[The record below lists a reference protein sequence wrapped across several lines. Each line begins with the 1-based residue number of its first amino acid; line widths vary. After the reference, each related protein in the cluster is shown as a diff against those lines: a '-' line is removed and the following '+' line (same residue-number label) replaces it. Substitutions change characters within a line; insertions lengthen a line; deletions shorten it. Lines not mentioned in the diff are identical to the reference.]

1 MIDLKKE
8 LILIGL
14 VAVNSYLIN
23 SSEAATNDSE
33 VNIAINEFNSQDY
46 TENILDNEIQG
57 YNFMAEN
64 ALNSNDVLKQE
75 LLIQID
81 EATKIGD
88 IALAKT
94 LRDYYNNLTMP
105 YVVSNYDDNVSI
117 SLPSDESIF
126 DESIFD
132 ESIFNEIQAYLEELQ
147 NNNSNNTQS
156 K

>member
-126 DESIFD
+126 
-132 ESIFNEIQAYLEELQ
+132 NEIQAYLEALQ

>member
-1 MIDLKKE
+1 MKKE

-64 ALNSNDVLKQE
+64 ALNGNDPLKQE

-126 DESIFD
+126 
-132 ESIFNEIQAYLEELQ
+132 NEIQADLEELQ

>member
-94 LRDYYNNLTMP
+94 LRDYYSNLTMP

-126 DESIFD
+126 
-132 ESIFNEIQAYLEELQ
+132 NEIQAYLEELQ

>member
-64 ALNSNDVLKQE
+64 ALNGNDPLKQE

-126 DESIFD
+126 
-132 ESIFNEIQAYLEELQ
+132 NEIQAYLEELQ

>member
-1 MIDLKKE
+1 VIDLKKE

-64 ALNSNDVLKQE
+64 ALNSNDALKQE

-126 DESIFD
+126 
-132 ESIFNEIQAYLEELQ
+132 NEIQADLEELQ

>member
-46 TENILDNEIQG
+46 TENILDNEILE
-57 YNFMAEN
+57 YNIMAEN
-64 ALNSNDVLKQE
+64 ALNSNDALKQE

-126 DESIFD
+126 
-132 ESIFNEIQAYLEELQ
+132 NEIQADLEELQ

>member
-46 TENILDNEIQG
+46 TENILDNEFQG

-64 ALNSNDVLKQE
+64 ALNSNDALKQE

-88 IALAKT
+88 IVLAKT

-126 DESIFD
+126 
-132 ESIFNEIQAYLEELQ
+132 NEIQADLEELQ

>member
-33 VNIAINEFNSQDY
+33 VNIAINEFNSQNY
-46 TENILDNEIQG
+46 KENILDNEIQG

-64 ALNSNDVLKQE
+64 ALNSNDALKQE

-126 DESIFD
+126 
-132 ESIFNEIQAYLEELQ
+132 NEIQADLEELQ

>member
-23 SSEAATNDSE
+23 SSEAATNEAATNDSE

-64 ALNSNDVLKQE
+64 ALNSNDALKQE

-105 YVVSNYDDNVSI
+105 YVASNYDDNVSI

-126 DESIFD
+126 
-132 ESIFNEIQAYLEELQ
+132 NEIQANLEELQ

>member
-64 ALNSNDVLKQE
+64 ALNGNDALKQE

-126 DESIFD
+126 
-132 ESIFNEIQAYLEELQ
+132 NEIQADLEELQ

>member
-57 YNFMAEN
+57 YNFMADN
-64 ALNSNDVLKQE
+64 ALNSNDALKQE

-126 DESIFD
+126 
-132 ESIFNEIQAYLEELQ
+132 NEIQAYLEELQ

>member
-1 MIDLKKE
+1 MIDLKKK

-14 VAVNSYLIN
+14 IVVNSYLTN
-23 SSEAATNDSE
+23 SSEATTINDSE

-46 TENILDNEIQG
+46 TENILDNEVQG

-64 ALNSNDVLKQE
+64 ALNSNDALKQE
-75 LLIQID
+75 LLAQINK
-81 EATKIGD
+81 ATEMGN
-88 IALAKT
+88 IALAKS
-94 LRDYYNNLTMP
+94 LLDYYNNLTVP
-105 YVVSNYDDNVSI
+105 YVVSHYDDNVSI

-126 DESIFD
+126 
-132 ESIFNEIQAYLEELQ
+132 NEIQADLEELQ

>member
-64 ALNSNDVLKQE
+64 ALNSNDALKQE

-94 LRDYYNNLTMP
+94 LQDYYSNLTMP

-126 DESIFD
+126 
-132 ESIFNEIQAYLEELQ
+132 NEIQADLEELQ

>member
-46 TENILDNEIQG
+46 KENILDNEIQG

-64 ALNSNDVLKQE
+64 ALNSNDALKQE

-126 DESIFD
+126 
-132 ESIFNEIQAYLEELQ
+132 NEIQADLEELQ
-147 NNNSNNTQS
+147 NNNSNNTQNYKLPLFLIIS
-156 K
+156 N

>member
-57 YNFMAEN
+57 YNFMAEI
-64 ALNSNDVLKQE
+64 ALNGNDALKQE

-126 DESIFD
+126 
-132 ESIFNEIQAYLEELQ
+132 NEIQADLEELQ

>member
-64 ALNSNDVLKQE
+64 ALNSNDALKQE

-126 DESIFD
+126 
-132 ESIFNEIQAYLEELQ
+132 NEIQADLEELQADLEELQ

>member
-1 MIDLKKE
+1 
-8 LILIGL
+8 
-14 VAVNSYLIN
+14 
-23 SSEAATNDSE
+23 
-33 VNIAINEFNSQDY
+33 
-46 TENILDNEIQG
+46 
-57 YNFMAEN
+57 MAEN
-64 ALNSNDVLKQE
+64 ALNSNDALKQE

-126 DESIFD
+126 
-132 ESIFNEIQAYLEELQ
+132 NEIQADLEELQ

>member
-33 VNIAINEFNSQDY
+33 VNIAINKFNSQDY

-64 ALNSNDVLKQE
+64 ALNSNDALKQE

-126 DESIFD
+126 
-132 ESIFNEIQAYLEELQ
+132 NEIQAYLEELQ

>member
-88 IALAKT
+88 IALDKT

-126 DESIFD
+126 
-132 ESIFNEIQAYLEELQ
+132 NEIQAYLEELQ

>member
-81 EATKIGD
+81 ESTKIGD

-126 DESIFD
+126 
-132 ESIFNEIQAYLEELQ
+132 NEIQADLEELQ

>member
-64 ALNSNDVLKQE
+64 ALNGNDALKQE

-126 DESIFD
+126 
-132 ESIFNEIQAYLEELQ
+132 NEIQAYLEELQ
-147 NNNSNNTQS
+147 NNNSNNIQS

>member
-88 IALAKT
+88 IDFTGL
-94 LRDYYNNLTMP
+94 L
-105 YVVSNYDDNVSI
+105 
-117 SLPSDESIF
+117 
-126 DESIFD
+126 
-132 ESIFNEIQAYLEELQ
+132 
-147 NNNSNNTQS
+147 
-156 K
+156 

>member
-64 ALNSNDVLKQE
+64 ALNNNDALKQE

-126 DESIFD
+126 
-132 ESIFNEIQAYLEELQ
+132 NEIQADLEELQ

>member
-1 MIDLKKE
+1 MKKE

-33 VNIAINEFNSQDY
+33 VNIAINKFNSQDY

-64 ALNSNDVLKQE
+64 ALNSNDALKQE

-94 LRDYYNNLTMP
+94 LRDYYSNLTMP

-126 DESIFD
+126 
-132 ESIFNEIQAYLEELQ
+132 NEIQADLEELQ

>member
-1 MIDLKKE
+1 VIDLKKE

-126 DESIFD
+126 
-132 ESIFNEIQAYLEELQ
+132 NEIQADLEELQ

>member
-64 ALNSNDVLKQE
+64 ALNGNNALKQE

-126 DESIFD
+126 
-132 ESIFNEIQAYLEELQ
+132 NEIQADLEELQ

>member
-64 ALNSNDVLKQE
+64 ALNSNDALKQE

-126 DESIFD
+126 
-132 ESIFNEIQAYLEELQ
+132 NEIQADLEEIQ

>member
-1 MIDLKKE
+1 VIDLKKE

-64 ALNSNDVLKQE
+64 ALNSNDALKHE

-126 DESIFD
+126 
-132 ESIFNEIQAYLEELQ
+132 NEIQADLEELQ

>member
-1 MIDLKKE
+1 MINLKKE

-64 ALNSNDVLKQE
+64 ALNSNDALKQE

-126 DESIFD
+126 
-132 ESIFNEIQAYLEELQ
+132 NEIQADLEELQ

>member
-88 IALAKT
+88 IVLAKT

-126 DESIFD
+126 
-132 ESIFNEIQAYLEELQ
+132 NEIQAYLEELQ

>member
-64 ALNSNDVLKQE
+64 ALNGNDALKQE

-105 YVVSNYDDNVSI
+105 YVVSNYDDNESI

-126 DESIFD
+126 
-132 ESIFNEIQAYLEELQ
+132 NEIQADLEELQ

>member
-64 ALNSNDVLKQE
+64 ALNGNDALKRE

-126 DESIFD
+126 
-132 ESIFNEIQAYLEELQ
+132 NEIQADLEELQ

>member
-64 ALNSNDVLKQE
+64 ALNGNDALKQE

-126 DESIFD
+126 
-132 ESIFNEIQAYLEELQ
+132 NEIQANLEELQ

>member
-64 ALNSNDVLKQE
+64 ALNGNDALKQE

-117 SLPSDESIF
+117 KAFLMKYRQI
-126 DESIFD
+126 
-132 ESIFNEIQAYLEELQ
+132 
-147 NNNSNNTQS
+147 
-156 K
+156 

>member
-64 ALNSNDVLKQE
+64 ALNSNDALKQE
-75 LLIQID
+75 LLIQIDEAD

-126 DESIFD
+126 
-132 ESIFNEIQAYLEELQ
+132 NEIQADLEELQ

>member
-64 ALNSNDVLKQE
+64 ALNSNDALKQE

-81 EATKIGD
+81 ETTKIGD

-126 DESIFD
+126 
-132 ESIFNEIQAYLEELQ
+132 NEIQADLEELQ

>member
-64 ALNSNDVLKQE
+64 ALNSNDALKQE

-81 EATKIGD
+81 EATKIDD

-94 LRDYYNNLTMP
+94 LQDYYNNLTMP

-126 DESIFD
+126 
-132 ESIFNEIQAYLEELQ
+132 NEIQADLEELQ

>member
-64 ALNSNDVLKQE
+64 ALNSNDALKQE

-81 EATKIGD
+81 EATKISD

-126 DESIFD
+126 
-132 ESIFNEIQAYLEELQ
+132 NEIQADLEELQ